1 MTPAAKEITVREMTL
16 SEFEFVIEY
25 FFKATPEFLET
36 LGVDPSRLPAADSWR
51 ERFQREQAKPIEQR
65 AWFVVIWLLN
75 DRPLGFSTSDKIT
88 YGEQANMH
96 LHVVDPGRR
105 NQGYGVACVRRS
117 ADIYFERLKLKRL
130 FCEPYAFNVA
140 PNRTLQKAG
149 FKYLKTHMT
158 VPSAINFRQAVTRWV
173 MER

>member
-1 MTPAAKEITVREMTL
+1 MTMAVREMTE

-25 FFKATPEFLET
+25 FFRATPEFLET
-36 LGVDPSRLPAADSWR
+36 VGVDPTRLPTPDSWR
-51 ERFQREQAKPIEQR
+51 ERFRREQAKPIEQR
-65 AWFVVIWLLN
+65 AWLVVTWLK
-75 DRPLGFSTSDKIT
+75 DSRPLGFSTSDKIT

-96 LHVVDPGRR
+96 LHVVDPERR
-105 NQGYGVACVRRS
+105 NQGYGAECVRRS

-140 PNRTLQKAG
+140 PNRTLQRAG
-149 FKYLKTHMT
+149 FKYVKTYMT
-158 VPSAINFRQAVTRWV
+158 VPGPLNFRQAVTRWV

>member
-1 MTPAAKEITVREMTL
+1 MTMTVREMTDP
-16 SEFEFVIEY
+16 EFDIVIDY

-36 LGVDPSRLPAADSWR
+36 LGVDPTRLPTPGSWR
-51 ERFQREQAKPIEQR
+51 ERFQREQARPIEQR
-65 AWFVVIWLLN
+65 TWLAVIWLKR
-75 DRPLGFSTSDKIT
+75 DQPVGFSSSDKIT

-96 LHVVDPGRR
+96 LHVVDPERR
-105 NQGYGVACVRRS
+105 NRGYGAECVRRS

-130 FCEPYAFNVA
+130 FCEPNAFNVA

-158 VPSAINFRQAVTRWV
+158 VPGPLNFHQAVTRWV